1 MIAFWAIVS
10 LVGYG
15 IFHAGGLV
23 SQFDRWMGTANQVLI
38 DPFPLVGKLKY
49 STLLAAGV
57 LALVCWGTSRF
68 IHQRPINNLLTDTE
82 AEMQKVTWPTWAEV
96 TQGTFAVTVMVAI
109 LFVFLTGVDLL
120 LIQVI
125 RMLMPGSAT

>member
-15 IFHAGGLV
+15 IFHAGGFV
-23 SQFDRWMGTANQVLI
+23 SQLDRWMGAANQTLI

-49 STLLAAGV
+49 STLLAAALLG
-57 LALVCWGTSRF
+57 LVCWGTSRF

-82 AEMQKVTWPTWAEV
+82 AEMVKVTWPTWNEV
-96 TQGTFAVTVMVAI
+96 TQGTLAVTAMVAI

-125 RMLMPGSAT
+125 RMLMPGSAS